1 MSENNKK
8 IYKVVSQTALAQQ
21 WALGNDAVFK
31 DIATIENGVIIA
43 KVYRYNSAS
52 VGYSYTTHRVVLG
65 YTEENGDRVVYN
77 YTANDLSLSYLWC
90 QKPNPW
96 NNNQPRYPNLVF
108 AEIGKGKPLNTTGL
122 SSQFICKLVEKGKAT
137 KILLPPEKGHEHYAD
152 I

>member
-31 DIATIENGVIIA
+31 DIATIKDGVITA
-43 KVYRYNSAS
+43 RVYRYNS
-52 VGYSYTTHRVVLG
+52 VGSYSYSTHKVVLG

-77 YTANDLSLSYLWC
+77 YTANDLSLTYLWM
-90 QKPNPW
+90 QRPNQW
-96 NNNQPRYPNLVF
+96 NNNQPRLPDLLF
-108 AEIGKGKPLNTTGL
+108 AEIGKGKPLNSTGL